1 MSKLRYLLLPSITI
15 GETLMMMHAVSNS
28 LWFQQLWWAYRY
40 P

>member
-1 MSKLRYLLLPSITI
+1 MRKLRYLLLPSITI
-15 GETLMMMHAVSNS
+15 AGTLMMMHDVSNS